1 MKFTVFS
8 SIALVLLTLFSC
20 EEVIEVDPG
29 TQQAQIAVEGMI
41 VNKPGESFVLLT
53 TTAPYFSADAP
64 DPVAH
69 ASVTVIDNHSNTIS
83 FKETEDGRYIAPAD
97 FKGVPGHTYSLSVQV
112 AGRLLTSQSTMP
124 DSLEISN
131 VHLEYIVEDNDYMQ
145 EGFYLYGTLNSEDPE
160 SNYFKSE
167 VYVNGIRRQKTAHDL
182 QIFDDR
188 FYGGLGEVE
197 GTFGHWASDADNPLE
212 KNDTITIRLYA
223 LDKPAYDYL
232 KALND
237 TPMQGGMYGRNP
249 ANVPSNIHGGVG
261 IFHAAAYTTSVEVT
275 VQ

>member
-1 MKFTVFS
+1 M
-8 SIALVLLTLFSC
+8 
-20 EEVIEVDPG
+20 
-29 TQQAQIAVEGMI
+29 AVEGMI
-41 VNKPGESFVLLT
+41 VNKAGESFVLLA

-64 DPVAH
+64 DPVGH
-69 ASVTVIDNHSNTIS
+69 ASVTVTDNHNNIIS
-83 FKETEDGRYIAPAD
+83 FEETEDGRYMAPAD
-97 FKGVPGHTYSLSVQV
+97 FKGVPGRTYSLSVQV
-112 AGRLLTSQSTMP
+112 DGRLLTSQSTMP

-131 VHLEYIVEDNDYMQ
+131 VRLEHIDEDNDYMQ
-145 EGFYLYGTLNSEDPE
+145 EGFYLYGTLNSDDPK

-182 QIFDDR
+182 QIFDDKL
-188 FYGGLGEVE
+188 FGSLGDVE
-197 GTFGHWASDADNPLE
+197 GTFGHWPSDTDNPLE
-212 KNDTITIRLYA
+212 QNDRLTIRLYA

-261 IFHAAAYTTSVEVT
+261 IFHAAAYTTSEAVT
-275 VQ
+275 VDK